1 MTSNIAFCTEDG
13 QGNIY
18 DDTGKESMSVDESPS
33 FRLSK
38 RKTLQKFIRYLPV
51 DISRLILKQ

>member
-33 FRLSK
+33 FRLYK
-38 RKTLQKFIRYLPV
+38 RNTLPV
-51 DISRLILKQ
+51 DISRLILRQ